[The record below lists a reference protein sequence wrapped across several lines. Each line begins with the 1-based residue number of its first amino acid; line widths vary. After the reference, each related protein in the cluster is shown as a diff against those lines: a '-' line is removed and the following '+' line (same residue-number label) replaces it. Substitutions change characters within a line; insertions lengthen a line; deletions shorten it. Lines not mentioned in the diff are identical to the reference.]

1 MMPIE
6 SAVPI
11 LMRLAARLYERIEAN
26 EQKWQCMDGRKR
38 SEIGAIRAVLDHA
51 GVPKE
56 SLPETPFLEPEHL
69 ATYKRRQEAYRAQKA
84 QEGEAA

>member
-6 SAVPI
+6 AAVS
-11 LMRLAARLYERIEAN
+11 MAFKMAAQINERIEAN
-26 EQKWQCMDGRKR
+26 EQNWQCMDGKR
-38 SEIGAIRAVLDHA
+38 RSQIGALRALMHQA

-56 SLPETPFLEPEHL
+56 SLPETPYLEPAHL
-69 ATYKRRQEAYRAQKA
+69 EAYKRRQEAYRARKT